1 METQKANSPLASMEQ
16 HAEQVQS
23 SVKKPKAQ
31 PKSLQ
36 EKSARELQILQNGL
50 DKKIV
55 KKEHS
60 LKTLQ
65 KDLERVE
72 KELRDLKQQKVE
84 VASLYAKKVAQEFKG
99 Q

>member
-1 METQKANSPLASMEQ
+1 MPTQENDNPLAGMEQ
-16 HAEQVQS
+16 HTKQVQS